1 MSEIKL
7 CYTDSYGKLIFKAGN
22 KLYMGCISDSAIAYR
37 IAEQARHK
45 PGAAFNSAKNY
56 TTFQELP
63 K

>member
-7 CYTDSYGKLIFKAGN
+7 CYTDSYGKLIFKVGN
-22 KLYMGCISDSAIAYR
+22 KLYMGQILDSAITCR

-45 PGAAFNSAKNY
+45 PGVAFNLAKNY
-56 TTFQELP
+56 TTFQEMP